1 VGQFLIRI
9 WYALTA
15 ASRSFALGA
24 VEAWG
29 FWSTTLLL
37 LGALIYLLEI
47 AGGVTWRLIEGRLRP
62 KLRYQEAA
70 ARLRQTILAMKAE
83 LYDSRRAQT
92 KLEEDNAELARLL
105 DAQQNW
111 SHHWNA
117 DASRTSVRSKGA

>member
-1 VGQFLIRI
+1 VGEFFIRI

-62 KLRYQEAA
+62 KLRDQEAA
-70 ARLRQTILAMKAE
+70 ARLRQAILTMKAE
-83 LYDSRRAQT
+83 LYDSRRAQM

-111 SHHWNA
+111 NHNWNA
-117 DASRTSVRSKGA
+117 DASRTAARRA